1 MMAFGC
7 RLLYAWMMQLDRI
20 SYVKSLHRGLVMGK
34 RIKKKKRVIWMKRL
48 LLAMG

>member
-20 SYVKSLHRGLVMGK
+20 PYVKSLHRGLVMGK
-34 RIKKKKRVIWMKRL
+34 RIKKKKESY
-48 LLAMG
+48 G